1 MLRIPFGSMGIRCIL
16 LQEGRAS
23 ANTKRIPSGRDL
35 PCIDLTCVDQQDLEV
50 YVPLPLPRPLQRV
63 DVARA
68 VANAVGR
75 L

>member
-1 MLRIPFGSMGIRCIL
+1 MHSAAR
-16 LQEGRAS
+16 GRAS
-23 ANTKRIPSGRDL
+23 TNTKRIPSGRDL
-35 PCIDLTCVDQQDLEV
+35 PCIDLTCVDQRELEV
-50 YVPLPLPRPLQRV
+50 RTAPLSRPLQFV